1 MNFSSQFLNFLVIL
15 KESVKLLIKN
25 GKIMALVTALSL
37 FSFSVFSLLFD
48 LPPSSLTQDMLARES
63 LIPILSSNSS
73 EFSNYLSRIKN
84 KFPLL
89 APTLYIVLVF
99 SYSLVTFLSTIATVI
114 VSAES
119 HKGNVNFS
127 AKELCSSTMKSCIG
141 SFVTGFYTT
150 ILVIGYVFLVLTINA
165 PLRMSSNMST
175 LGWAVLFTFF
185 AYVFYLYLSSI
196 WILSLVV
203 SVVDRDCSGIRA
215 LGKSAEIIKGQEL
228 SGFLLNVVMN
238 LASWGVYLGS
248 MNIKSGTHWIS
259 NEKIKG
265 LISVGFTC
273 LVWVLNFVV
282 YTVLYFRG
290 KEGIGQEIE
299 LNLSNVEYAKLG
311 NDDPLVGVA

>member
-15 KESVKLLIKN
+15 KESIKLLIKN

-48 LPPSSLTQDMLARES
+48 LPLSSLTQDMLARES

-89 APTLYIVLVF
+89 APTLYIVLVV
-99 SYSLVTFLSTIATVI
+99 SYSLVTFLSSTATVI
-114 VSAES
+114 VSVES

-127 AKELCSSTMKSCIG
+127 AKELCSSIMKSCIRP
-141 SFVTGFYTT
+141 FVTGFYTT

-175 LGWAVLFTFF
+175 LGWAILFTFF
-185 AYVFYLYLSSI
+185 AYVFYLYLSSV

-203 SVVDRDCSGIRA
+203 SVVDRDCSGIMA
-215 LGKSAEIIKGQEL
+215 LGRSAVIIKGQEL

-248 MNIKSGTHWIS
+248 MNIRSETHWIP

-265 LISVGFTC
+265 LILVGFTC
-273 LVWVLNFVV
+273 LVWVLTFVV
-282 YTVLYFRG
+282 YTVMYFRG
-290 KEGIGQEIE
+290 KEGIVQEIE